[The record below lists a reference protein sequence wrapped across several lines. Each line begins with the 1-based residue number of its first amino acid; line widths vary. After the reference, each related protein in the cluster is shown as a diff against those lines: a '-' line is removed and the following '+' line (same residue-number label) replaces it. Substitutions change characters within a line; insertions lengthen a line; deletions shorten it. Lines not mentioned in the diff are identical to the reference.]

1 MTMSV
6 KAKSITIEVDDG
18 NVFPKK
24 TTYTLQGDDG
34 EKLETTIGAFEDVLA
49 THFKIDPMVNSLD
62 IVDTVVLD
70 N

>member
-1 MTMSV
+1 MS
-6 KAKSITIEVDDG
+6 KPKQIIIQVDD
-18 NVFPKK
+18 KK
-24 TTYTLQGDDG
+24 SVYTLEGKKA

-62 IVDTVVLD
+62 IVDAVALD

>member
-1 MTMSV
+1 MS
-6 KAKSITIEVDDG
+6 KPNQITIEVDG
-18 NVFPKK
+18 KK
-24 TTYTLQGDDG
+24 SVYELQGKKA

-62 IVDTVVLD
+62 IVDAVALD

>member
-1 MTMSV
+1 MMS
-6 KAKSITIEVDDG
+6 KAKQIIIEVDG
-18 NVFPKK
+18 NKSV
-24 TTYTLQGDDG
+24 YTLQGDDG

-62 IVDTVVLD
+62 IVDAVALD